1 MKKRIYTAI
10 LAALMVL
17 ALCGCYT
24 FAVTNEANTASTVP
38 TFTRD
43 TSPVAETLVAM
54 NTEPADFP
62 ILNKEPILE
71 KWEPGF
77 HVIDGVLFYAD
88 ENWDL
93 LCDGQLGTLT
103 FDEKGRYTSGNAEL
117 DAIVTE
123 LLAGFYEE
131 NPSASRY
138 DILYE
143 AFCYC
148 RDEFRYVGRGILD
161 FGATGWEVEW
171 ALEALQTK
179 ATNCY
184 GFNAAFCQLARGLGY
199 DAYCVSGKVLELAM
213 PHGWC
218 ECEID
223 GELFIFDP
231 QLAYRALTGERT
243 NWGEDMFQVPMWEA
257 WSWRYI
263 WPD

>member
-62 ILNKEPILE
+62 VLNKEPILE

-131 NPSASRY
+131 NPGASRTLY
-138 DILYE
+138 YVTFHKRDGNRVELRVPGEDYGLAAEGDEGILVWQG
-143 AFCYC
+143 
-148 RDEFRYVGRGILD
+148 DEFIV
-161 FGATGWEVEW
+161 F
-171 ALEALQTK
+171 K
-179 ATNCY
+179 
-184 GFNAAFCQLARGLGY
+184 
-199 DAYCVSGKVLELAM
+199 
-213 PHGWC
+213 
-218 ECEID
+218 
-223 GELFIFDP
+223 
-231 QLAYRALTGERT
+231 RT
-243 NWGEDMFQVPMWEA
+243 
-257 WSWRYI
+257 S
-263 WPD
+263 